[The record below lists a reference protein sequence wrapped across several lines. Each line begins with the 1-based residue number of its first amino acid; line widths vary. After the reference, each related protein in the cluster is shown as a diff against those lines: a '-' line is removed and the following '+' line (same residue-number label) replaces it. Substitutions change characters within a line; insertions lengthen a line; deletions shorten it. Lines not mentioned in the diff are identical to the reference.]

1 MARRRPRIVVQAS
14 GWPGSGRDTASCR
27 RAGRRLVEEQPGE
40 GLGDRDGRVAEPEA
54 DLAVLAA
61 TASPSVSRRTRDSGR
76 PCSSI
81 KLAAA
86 RSSSF
91 VPSPVARRRSRAGQ
105 ALQGCRSSPS
115 SWPGRFVPAGPQRQQ
130 GRQAGHRGCS
140 VTPRSRRGISRPWP
154 AQDPGDRHPGFGRGE
169 DQAGACSPGSG
180 KASQAQGRGQEESV
194 GVSHR
199 PGAGLPS
206 GSRRRHHRG
215 IDAAPGRAPRAHR
228 ATERHRP
235 ATGDG
240 SLPWAASPGS
250 PRAAHPAQPPSPAGP
265 TSQHPRPADREPAG

>member
-1 MARRRPRIVVQAS
+1 MVQAS
-14 GWPGSGRDTASCR
+14 GWPGYRPGHRQLPAGRAPAGR
-27 RAGRRLVEEQPGE
+27 RAARRRARGQGRAGRRAGGRPGRP
-40 GLGDRDGRVAEPEA
+40 GRDGVAVGEPQNPGQRQ
-54 DLAVLAA
+54 AVLQHQAGRRPVLKLRSFAGGEAA
-61 TASPSVSRRTRDSGR
+61 EQGGPGASGLPFLLFVLAGPLRSGR
-76 PCSSI
+76 
-81 KLAAA
+81 AAA
-86 RSSSF
+86 
-91 VPSPVARRRSRAGQ
+91 
-105 ALQGCRSSPS
+105 
-115 SWPGRFVPAGPQRQQ
+115 PAGPP
-130 GRQAGHRGCS
+130 GRSPRLRCN
-140 VTPRSRRGISRPWP
+140 PRSRRGICRPWP
-154 AQDPGDRHPGFGRGE
+154 AQDPGNRHPGFERGE

-199 PGAGLPS
+199 HGAGLPS

-250 PRAAHPAQPPSPAGP
+250 PRAAHPAQPASR
-265 TSQHPRPADREPAG
+265 TDVQHPRPADREPAG